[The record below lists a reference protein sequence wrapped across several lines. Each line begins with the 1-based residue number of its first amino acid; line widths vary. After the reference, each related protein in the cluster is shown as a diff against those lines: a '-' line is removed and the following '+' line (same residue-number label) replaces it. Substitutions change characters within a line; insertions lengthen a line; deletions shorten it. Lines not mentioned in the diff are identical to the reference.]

1 MTLLQLLSP
10 DFRWLRHYN
19 KSLFRA
25 DVFAA
30 IGTAL
35 LTLPQGVALAALAGL
50 PPEYGLYSAVIPV
63 IIASL
68 WGSSWHALSG
78 PNLIVSLMMVTILLM
93 FANISTEYYIALSLT
108 LALMTGIIQLGT
120 GALRLGYLLD
130 YISPTVITGVINAV
144 GFLIISSAVWGYIG
158 YYTPHADPFVVK
170 VWHFFHEIFLAD
182 GYAVAIGS
190 ATLITG
196 LVLKRIFTRF
206 WLVFAMLAGVLATG
220 MLDFLVGLGNTRVE
234 FLGNVSIDWIR
245 FSAPV
250 LVFED
255 FYIFRQLLVGAFAI
269 ALVGMIQAGIVARAM
284 ASRSGQH
291 IDVNKEIVGQ
301 GMHNI
306 AASFLSGIAGATS
319 VNRTTV
325 HINSGARTPMA
336 AILASIL
343 LLIVLVFGAHWIA
356 FLPIPVVSGALIL
369 VGLGVINWQ
378 AFRFSNRPVSE
389 SLIYYIAF
397 LSGLASGVVDAVF
410 IGVIASIVAYLKTS
424 TPLQYSEER
433 DNDQLRLT
441 FTGNLYFGSV
451 TPLKGLFKQLSN
463 EQQLQLDFVKLGYLD
478 DSVVSLIR
486 AEVDQRN
493 SKGDTLHARASES
506 HTVKLKAAGV
516 SLLA

>member
-10 DFRWLRHYN
+10 DFSWLSNYN
-19 KSLFRA
+19 KTLFRA
-25 DVFAA
+25 DAFAG

-63 IIASL
+63 IVASL

-93 FANISTEYYIALSLT
+93 FANISTELYIALSLT
-108 LALMTGIIQLGT
+108 LALMTGLIQLGT
-120 GALRLGYLLD
+120 GILRLGYLLD

-144 GFLIISSAVWGYIG
+144 GILIISSAVWGYIG
-158 YYTPHADPFVVK
+158 YFTPHADPFVIK
-170 VWHFFHEIFLAD
+170 VWHFVHEIFLAD
-182 GYAVAIGS
+182 WHAFAIGS

-196 LVLKRIFTRF
+196 LALKNKFSRF
-206 WLVFAMLAGVLATG
+206 WLVFAMLAGVIVTG
-220 MLDFLVGLGNTRVE
+220 ILDYLFGLGNTRVE
-234 FLGNVSIDWIR
+234 FLGNVNIDWIH
-245 FSAPV
+245 FSRPV
-250 LVFED
+250 LIFED

-269 ALVGMIQAGIVARAM
+269 ALVGMLQAGIVARAM
-284 ASRSGQH
+284 AARSGQH
-291 IDVNKEIVGQ
+291 INVNKEIVGQ

-336 AILASIL
+336 AILASIF
-343 LLIVLVFGAHWIA
+343 LLIVLVYGAQWIA

-378 AFRFSNRPVSE
+378 AFNIRNRPSSE
-389 SLIYYIAF
+389 TIIYYTAF
-397 LSGLASGVVDAVF
+397 LTGLASGVVDAVF
-410 IGVIASIVAYLKTS
+410 IGVIVSIIAYIKTS
-424 TPLQYSEER
+424 TPLQYNEER
-433 DNDQLRLT
+433 KNNLLCLS

-451 TPLKGLFKQLSN
+451 TPLKGLFKKLSN
-463 EQQLQLDFVKLGYLD
+463 EQQLQLDFNNLGYLD
-478 DSVVSLIR
+478 ASVVNLIHM
-486 AEVDQRN
+486 EVVQRK
-493 SKGDTLHARASES
+493 SKGNTLQACASEAQNMQLQA
-506 HTVKLKAAGV
+506 VGV
-516 SLLA
+516 SIYS

>member
-1 MTLLQLLSP
+1 MGLLQLLLP
-10 DFRWLRHYN
+10 DLCWLRNYN
-19 KSLFRA
+19 KKLFRA
-25 DVFAA
+25 DAFAG

-50 PPEYGLYSAVIPV
+50 PPEYGLYSSVIPV

-93 FANISTEYYIALSLT
+93 FANISTEHYIALSLT
-108 LALMTGIIQLGT
+108 LALMTGLIQLGT
-120 GALRLGYLLD
+120 GTLRLGYLLD

-144 GFLIISSAVWGYIG
+144 GILIISSAVWGYIG
-158 YYTPHADPFVVK
+158 YYTPHADPFIVK

-182 GYAVAIGS
+182 WHAFAIGS
-190 ATLITG
+190 ATLVTG
-196 LVLKRIFTRF
+196 LALKKIFTRF
-206 WLVFAMLAGVLATG
+206 WLVFAMAAGIIVTAILEY
-220 MLDFLVGLGNTRVE
+220 LVGLGNTRVE
-234 FLGNVSIDWIR
+234 FLGNVNIDWIQ
-245 FSAPV
+245 FSTPV
-250 LVFED
+250 IIFED

-284 ASRSGQH
+284 AAQSGQH

-325 HINSGARTPMA
+325 HINSGAKTPMA
-336 AILASIL
+336 AILASIF
-343 LLIVLVFGAHWIA
+343 LLIVLVYAAHWIA

-378 AFRFSNRPVSE
+378 AFNFRNRPASE
-389 SLIYYIAF
+389 SWIYYTAF
-397 LSGLASGVVDAVF
+397 LTGLISGIVDAVLF
-410 IGVIASIVAYLKTS
+410 GVVVSIIAYLKTS
-424 TPLQYSEER
+424 TPLQYYEER
-433 DNDQLRLT
+433 KKEGLHLS

-451 TPLKGLFKQLSN
+451 TPLKGLFKKLAN
-463 EQQLQLDFVKLGYLD
+463 EPQLQLNFNKLGYLD
-478 DSVVSLIR
+478 SSVVSLIHMESEKR
-486 AEVDQRN
+486 KMGG
-493 SKGDTLHARASES
+493 STLQVNATGIHNMQ
-506 HTVKLKAAGV
+506 LQAAGV
-516 SLLA
+516 NLSS